1 MEEDWRPIPDHPM
14 YLVNAEGQIK
24 GPSGKILRPASK
36 RGGHLYVDDS
46 GQDTNIAVHRAVLL
60 AFRGPC
66 PLGMQCRHLNGDPRD
81 NRLANLSW
89 GTGKDQW
96 EDDRRNE
103 VRLPKPTILDI
114 GEITP
119 ATAEDIK
126 AFRQRWRLQQA
137 ELRDY
142 LGVGP
147 FTISRWESGS
157 QNVRHPK
164 MLRLALAELERRF
177 KRQHRPTEPPE

>member
-1 MEEDWRPIPDHPM
+1 MADEDP
-14 YLVNAEGQIK
+14 
-24 GPSGKILRPASK
+24 
-36 RGGHLYVDDS
+36 
-46 GQDTNIAVHRAVLL
+46 
-60 AFRGPC
+60 
-66 PLGMQCRHLNGDPRD
+66 
-81 NRLANLSW
+81 
-89 GTGKDQW
+89 
-96 EDDRRNE
+96 
-103 VRLPKPTILDI
+103 
-114 GEITP
+114 ITP

-164 MLRLALAELERRF
+164 MLTLALAELERRF
-177 KRQHRPTEPPE
+177 KRQRRQPTEPE